1 MRRVLVVGSG
11 QSGLQL
17 ALGLQAHG
25 YEVTVMSARTPEEI
39 RHGRPMS
46 TQLMFAPALRIE
58 REMGL
63 DFWSDRTPWC
73 VGSRLSM
80 APAPA
85 RLAARFHLTWDEG
98 DYAQSVDQRVKMP
111 AWLELFESR
120 GGEVVYHTAMTSE
133 LESLTRLYDLTVIAA
148 GKGELVELFDRNDE
162 HSPYDRPQRMLSVIY
177 LEGVRRPADDPDPRL
192 HVSFFPGTGEVVSMP
207 GLTTTGRPC
216 EIVMWEAVPGG
227 PFDCWQDRPA
237 PEAFL
242 ERTLKMLREYAPWEH
257 ELFTDA
263 VPTDRRCTLFGGYA
277 PIVRHP
283 VGRLSADSHVLGM
296 ADVVVANDP
305 ISAQGA
311 NNAARC
317 ADVYLKAILEHGD
330 RPFDPAWMQRTFDVF
345 WQHAEHSARFSNL
358 MLNPPEHVQ
367 KALGAAQTN
376 PAVARRLVYGYNE
389 PADFQHWLYT
399 PEQVDAYLASVADQA
414 SAPAD

>member
-1 MRRVLVVGSG
+1 MRGVPAEHGPGPGPTGRQVPPDLGRGRLRPVGGPAGEDAGLAGAVRVP
-11 QSGLQL
+11 
-17 ALGLQAHG
+17 
-25 YEVTVMSARTPEEI
+25 R
-39 RHGRPMS
+39 R
-46 TQLMFAPALRIE
+46 
-58 REMGL
+58 
-63 DFWSDRTPWC
+63 
-73 VGSRLSM
+73 
-80 APAPA
+80 
-85 RLAARFHLTWDEG
+85 
-98 DYAQSVDQRVKMP
+98 
-111 AWLELFESR
+111 R
-120 GGEVVYHTAMTSE
+120 GGLPH
-133 LESLTRLYDLTVIAA
+133 RDDLGA
-148 GKGELVELFDRNDE
+148 GVAHPAVRPDRDRRGQGRAGRAVRPE
-162 HSPYDRPQRMLSVIY
+162 RRALPYDRPQRMLSVIY